1 MRFGVVVFPGSDAA
15 DCYYIIDQVLGH
27 SVSYVWYQERDLNGF
42 DCVILPG
49 GFSYGNYLR
58 AGAVAAVA
66 PVMDEVVKY
75 AEQGGL
81 VLGIGNGFQVLLE
94 AGLLAGAL
102 RRNEIPRFRC
112 HNVFLKV
119 ENNTL
124 PFTNSY
130 RRGEVISVPI
140 AHGEGNYYIDHQE
153 LIKMEQQGQ
162 VVFRYCTEAGEIAS
176 EANPNGSVG
185 NIAGICSN
193 KGNVLGLMPHPERCA
208 EEILGNTAG
217 LHIFLSILNWLGIN
231 RQEGVTVHG

>member
-112 HNVFLKV
+112 HDVSSLIRW
-119 ENNTL
+119 T
-124 PFTNSY
+124 
-130 RRGEVISVPI
+130 SVVNFSFGFSL
-140 AHGEGNYYIDHQE
+140 A
-153 LIKMEQQGQ
+153 
-162 VVFRYCTEAGEIAS
+162 FSA
-176 EANPNGSVG
+176 
-185 NIAGICSN
+185 
-193 KGNVLGLMPHPERCA
+193 
-208 EEILGNTAG
+208 ILVSFVST
-217 LHIFLSILNWLGIN
+217 IYSPP
-231 RQEGVTVHG
+231 VS